1 MIARGA
7 PRTDSMVR
15 RMRSSRA
22 WVSTWMVTSAGMWPP
37 SMRVRTKSKSVC
49 EADGKPTS
57 ISLKPISHTVRNM
70 RILRSTF
77 IGSNSAW
84 LPSRRSV
91 LIQTGARSMTL
102 FGHWRS
108 ASAIGAKGRYLAAGF
123 CNIMARSSWAWR
135 DSMDGSLRGR
145 LRQTIA
151 LLQCERVFLCRKVHM
166 SEIE

>member
-1 MIARGA
+1 
-7 PRTDSMVR
+7 
-15 RMRSSRA
+15 
-22 WVSTWMVTSAGMWPP
+22 MVTSAGMWPP
-37 SMRVRTKSKSVC
+37 SMSARTKSKSVC

-91 LIQTGARSMTL
+91 LIQIGARSMSL

-135 DSMDGSLRGR
+135 DSMDESLRAVR
-145 LRQTIA
+145 RQTIA
-151 LLQCERVFLCRKVHM
+151 LLRCERAYLCRNM
-166 SEIE
+166 RTYELE